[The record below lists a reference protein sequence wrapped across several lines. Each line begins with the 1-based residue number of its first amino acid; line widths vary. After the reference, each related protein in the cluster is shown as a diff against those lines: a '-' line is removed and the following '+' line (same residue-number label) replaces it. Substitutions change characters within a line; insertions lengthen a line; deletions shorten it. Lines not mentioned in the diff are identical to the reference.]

1 MQWKENL
8 VQKAWIFWRV
18 ELQLNTEIPHFVVW
32 SWFPYY
38 SPLLDGPAH
47 KCVDWRTTCNM
58 VWSFKDVL
66 AIRVWMI
73 LSFCCNFAKKNAF
86 INTNFEQIILSWRL
100 LGSIEDLQ
108 GISSVPFLFH
118 LHVTLMYSI
127 IALFPDAVDL
137 KWQLKWLIV
146 ISSVSILL
154 DLKRDRTRRI
164 LLF

>member
-18 ELQLNTEIPHFVVW
+18 ELQLNTEIPHFAVW

-58 VWSFKDVL
+58 VWSFKEVL

-73 LSFCCNFAKKNAF
+73 LSFCCNFAKKIRFYKHKFWANNIIMKTFGQYWRPSGDF
-86 INTNFEQIILSWRL
+86 ICTFLISFTCDSDIFNYSSISRCCWSKMTTQMINCNQFSFNFAGPQ
-100 LGSIEDLQ
+100 
-108 GISSVPFLFH
+108 
-118 LHVTLMYSI
+118 
-127 IALFPDAVDL
+127 
-137 KWQLKWLIV
+137 
-146 ISSVSILL
+146 
-154 DLKRDRTRRI
+154 KR
-164 LLF
+164 